1 MSHFH
6 YVDVDIIILEDH
18 IQWDEEAFCV
28 MCHVVVFPRLSY
40 CCRQSTWIFLR
51 YAHINEAPEICDSSF
66 TFTMPSCNRL
76 DCQFSIEL
84 FFFSTIEMKRHVA
97 SASPQSL
104 LQIFLFYRDVFCKR
118 VVGCVIGFNPF
129 LR

>member
-84 FFFSTIEMKRHVA
+84 FFFSTIEMKRYRNHVV
-97 SASPQSL
+97 SRGLSKLTQFIRRWFSPQIIRNTFSKKL
-104 LQIFLFYRDVFCKR
+104 
-118 VVGCVIGFNPF
+118 NE
-129 LR
+129 